1 MIKEACVESFEKSLE
16 AQNNGAN
23 RIELCEN
30 LAVGGTTPSYGT
42 VKVCL
47 EKLNIPIFPMI
58 RARGGNFVYSKD
70 EIEIMKEDIRIFK
83 ELGVKGVVF
92 GFLTSDNK
100 IDLELTK
107 ELVELAAPMEVTF
120 HKAIDE
126 TNVLESVNVLNRY
139 DKITNIL
146 TAGGINNISDNTN
159 NIKAMI
165 ENSKANILLGGGL
178 NFDNVKRI
186 KELTQAT
193 DFHFGTAVRIDKSP
207 FGEIDTNK
215 LSQLVKLLEV

>member
-47 EKLNIPIFPMI
+47 EKLDIPIFPMI
-58 RARGGNFVYSKD
+58 RARGGNFIYSKY
-70 EIEIMKEDIRIFK
+70 EIEIMKEDIKIFK
-83 ELGVKGVVF
+83 ELGVKGIVL
-92 GFLTSDNK
+92 GCLTSDNK

-107 ELVELAAPMEVTF
+107 EFIDLAYPMEVTF

-126 TNVLESVNVLNRY
+126 
-139 DKITNIL
+139 ITNPLDYIDDLINIGIKRIL
-146 TAGGINNISDNTN
+146 TSGGKATALEGKDLINEI
-159 NIKAMI
+159 IK
-165 ENSKANILLGGGL
+165 KANNQIKIVVAGKVTKENL
-178 NFDNVKRI
+178 N
-186 KELTQAT
+186 ELSNLISS
-193 DFHFGTAVRIDKSP
+193 DEFHG
-207 FGEIDTNK
+207 K
-215 LSQLVKLLEV
+215 LIV